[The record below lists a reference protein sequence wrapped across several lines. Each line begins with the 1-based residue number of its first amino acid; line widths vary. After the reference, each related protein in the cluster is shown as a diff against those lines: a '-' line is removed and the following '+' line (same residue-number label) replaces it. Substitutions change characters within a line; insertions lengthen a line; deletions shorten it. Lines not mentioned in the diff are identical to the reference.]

1 MKIGIVQVALSHGG
15 AERVGVML
23 ANGFQQHGHQV
34 FILTDLNERIDYQVD
49 DDVQILDF
57 VGKNTNSFMKWI
69 KAIKNIRKSMK
80 IEKPDVLIGI
90 MGLCTLVTYI
100 ASLGLH
106 VPVVMTEHNSFERPE
121 SAPMSFSQRVFKFW
135 INRLYKHITVLTE
148 ADKRIAERNGLRNIV
163 VMPNPLSMKPA
174 AVIPNKEKVILAA
187 GRVDSWHAK
196 GFDVLVKAWATLYE
210 KYPNWNLQIAGLC
223 DIKAHYERI
232 PQIIEELDI
241 SERTKLLGY
250 RQDVESL
257 YKKSEIFVLSSRYE
271 GFGLVLIEAMS
282 QGCAPIA
289 CDYKGRQR
297 EIFEELKNERI
308 EELKNGSVEV
318 CENGIL
324 CEPDNVEALAS
335 AMEKMMEDESYRRKA
350 QENAIERSRFYS
362 IENTIERWEV
372 YLNQIIN
379 TIS

>member
-34 FILTDLNERIDYQVD
+34 FILTDLNERIDYHVD

-69 KAIKNIRKSMK
+69 KAVKNIRKSMK

-90 MGLCTLVTYI
+90 MGLRTLVTYI
-100 ASLGLH
+100 ACLGLH

-121 SAPMSFSQRVFKFW
+121 SAPMSFSLRVFKFW
-135 INRLYKHITVLTE
+135 INKLYKHITVLTE
-148 ADKRIAERNGLRNIV
+148 ADKRIAERNGLRNVV
-163 VMPNPLSMKPA
+163 VMPNPLSMKPV
-174 AVIPNKEKVILAA
+174 AVIPNKEKVILGA
-187 GRVDSWHAK
+187 GRVDSWHVK

-210 KYPNWNLQIAGLC
+210 KYPDWSLLIAGLC

-232 PQIIEELDI
+232 PLIIEELDI
-241 SERTKLLGY
+241 SERTKLIGY
-250 RQDVESL
+250 VQDVESL
-257 YKKSEIFVLSSRYE
+257 YKKSELFVLSSRYE

-282 QGCAPIA
+282 QGCACIA

-297 EIFEELKNERI
+297 EIFEELRVGRI
-308 EELKNGSVEV
+308 EGLKNGSIEV
-318 CENGIL
+318 CEDGIL

-335 AMEKMMEDESYRRKA
+335 AMEKMIEDESYRRKA
-350 QENAIERSRFYS
+350 QENAVERSRFYS
-362 IENTIERWEV
+362 IENTIDRWEG
-372 YLNQIIN
+372 YLKQVVNSN
-379 TIS
+379 S